1 MSAIALRLPIVER
14 AGLTQAV
21 DARSLHGWLEVETDF
36 STWLARRVR
45 ELELIDGVDIE
56 KVSGFASPNLGS
68 ANRADYALSL
78 DAAKHIAMV
87 ERNDRGREA
96 RAYFIEAEKRLRDPV
111 ALLSDPATL
120 RLLLGDYA
128 ARTERAEAA
137 LVAATAETETER
149 AARVAAEAKLDEL
162 DGAVALHERTKRAN
176 GTHGFREAAK
186 IIGAG
191 PHAFVEFLESE
202 GYCHRLGKRKRL
214 VANERW
220 VKLARPLFE
229 VVLSEVPTDAGEVA
243 RTHRTWI
250 TDHGLEVLAGK
261 FRAWRES
268 KRAA

>member
-1 MSAIALRLPIVER
+1 MSAISLRLPIVSR
-14 AGLTQAV
+14 GSFDHAV
-21 DARSLHGWLEVETDF
+21 DARNLHAWLEVGRDF
-36 STWLARRVR
+36 SNWLKARIV
-45 ELELIDGVDIE
+45 ELELLEGVDVQ
-56 KVSGFASPNLGS
+56 KVNDSASPNLAS
-68 ANRADYALSL
+68 ANRVDYALSL

-96 RAYFIEAEKRLRDPV
+96 RQYFIEAEKRARNPL